1 MKSVMQP
8 DQDPNNLSDIPSDAQ
23 ANEPEQPTPPNQS
36 FQQPEGAQPEAAPN
50 DPPAAEPQQP
60 EAKPEQPD
68 QPQPQVVYVSR
79 PINPDPPHIS
89 EEALAKHEEAK
100 KKYPTLNLSHGEYV
114 ISSVSRHPIGLIPI
128 FGLVGAVLVVLG
140 ASVPFYDSFRSSSS
154 GTLPPTGVVALIAL
168 LLAALVVIGGYIAVY
183 VYISNKFF
191 LTNESVIQEI
201 QTSLFDRHEQ
211 TVSLINI
218 EDASFEQRGILPM
231 LLNYGNIRLSTEGD
245 ETTYRFNYV
254 SNPKKEIAL
263 LNNAVEA
270 FKNGR
275 PVIND

>member
-1 MKSVMQP
+1 MQP
-8 DQDPNNLSDIPSDAQ
+8 DQDPNNSSDVPSDTH
-23 ANEPEQPTPPNQS
+23 ANKPEQPELPNQP
-36 FQQPEGAQPEAAPN
+36 FQQPEGALSEPTDEPS
-50 DPPAAEPQQP
+50 AAEPQQP
-60 EAKPEQPD
+60 EVKQEQPN
-68 QPQPQVVYVSR
+68 QPQVVYVSR

-128 FGLVGAVLVVLG
+128 FGLVGAVLVVL
-140 ASVPFYDSFRSSSS
+140 AAAVPFYDSFRSSSS
-154 GTLPPTGVVALIAL
+154 GSLPPTGLVALIAL

-183 VYISNKFF
+183 VYISNKFV

-201 QTSLFDRHEQ
+201 RTSLFDRHEQ